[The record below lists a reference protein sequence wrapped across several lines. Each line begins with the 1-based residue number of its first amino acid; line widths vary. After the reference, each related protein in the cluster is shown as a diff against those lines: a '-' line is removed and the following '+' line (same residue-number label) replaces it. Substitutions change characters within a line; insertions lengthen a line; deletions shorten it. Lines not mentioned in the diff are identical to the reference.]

1 MPCVMAGA
9 GPEKEKMEDF
19 ERCLESRFNCS
30 QGKMGF
36 GLWGMGKVKE
46 KEELKC
52 PLVFSVGWMADGTVP
67 GMGNTGFR
75 RRK

>member
-46 KEELKC
+46 KEVKMSLSFLIVKIE
-52 PLVFSVGWMADGTVP
+52 VI
-67 GMGNTGFR
+67 MGS
-75 RRK
+75 